1 MSDLR
6 PILNPDIQLKIAK
19 QFSDDFRIFDYK
31 IIEIMTLVLD
41 STSKKKLLLLKEIAL
56 EMGVKVTE
64 MPKEDSLKVIG
75 KNHLM
80 DDIATS
86 FKQLKKKKEG
96 KIEFNNIEKLLNEK

>member
-1 MSDLR
+1 
-6 PILNPDIQLKIAK
+6 
-19 QFSDDFRIFDYK
+19 
-31 IIEIMTLVLD
+31 MTLVLD

-64 MPKEDSLKVIG
+64 MPKEDSYKVIE
-75 KNHLM
+75 KNQLM

-96 KIEFNNIEKLLNEK
+96 KIEFNSIEKLLNEK

>member
-6 PILNPDIQLKIAK
+6 PILNPDIQLKTAK

-64 MPKEDSLKVIG
+64 MPKENSFKVIE
-75 KNHLM
+75 KNQLM
-80 DDIATS
+80 DDIAIS

-96 KIEFNNIEKLLNEK
+96 KIEFNSIEKLLNEK